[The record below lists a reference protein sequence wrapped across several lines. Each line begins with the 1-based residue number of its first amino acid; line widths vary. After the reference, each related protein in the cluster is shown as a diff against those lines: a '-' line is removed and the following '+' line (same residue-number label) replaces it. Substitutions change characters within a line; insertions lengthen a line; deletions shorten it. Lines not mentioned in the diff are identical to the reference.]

1 METSV
6 KIRRLCLV
14 KKQSISSVA
23 RQFNLS
29 RTTVRKYLKQSDPMD
44 ALVQAMSGLEEG
56 ERIIYTLH
64 IQGMAD
70 GAETK
75 RLKKNAMQKSTSYAI
90 KSKV

>member
-29 RTTVRKYLKQSDPMD
+29 RTTVRKYLKQSDPP
-44 ALVQAMSGLEEG
+44 GY
-56 ERIIYTLH
+56 ERKAVPSSPKLDEH
-64 IQGMAD
+64 
-70 GAETK
+70 
-75 RLKKNAMQKSTSYAI
+75 KSQLI
-90 KSKV
+90 K